1 MALTIIT
8 DSGADLPLHFYQ
20 ENNVILL
27 SLKVQLDEKEY
38 DDLLEIEPSTIYQA
52 MRDGKTPKTAQVPPN
67 KFEEL
72 FTEMAKNKQDG
83 IYIAFSSGLSGTYS
97 TAIMILNQVKE
108 NYPDFNLTVID
119 STCASLGHGLV
130 VMEAVRLVQQ
140 GVTKEELINKIE
152 FISHHMESLV
162 SVHDLDYLARG
173 GRLSKASAFV
183 GGLLNIKPLIDMEA
197 GKLVPIEKLRGKKKV
212 LNRIIALMKERGC
225 QLETQ
230 IIGISHAE
238 AEDTLE
244 EIRTLI
250 TENFHPKD
258 IIVTDIGS
266 AIGAHT
272 GPGTIAIFFLN
283 KIPS

>member
-8 DSGADLPLHFYQ
+8 DSGADLPLSFYQ

-27 SLKVQLDEKEY
+27 SLKVQLDGNEY
-38 DDLLEIEPSTIYQA
+38 DDLIEIEPSTIYQA
-52 MRDGKTPKTAQVPPN
+52 MRDGKVPKTAQVPPN

-83 IYIAFSSGLSGTYS
+83 VYIAFSSGLSGTYS
-97 TAIMILNQVKE
+97 TAIMVLNQVKE
-108 NYPDFNLTVID
+108 DYPDFNLTVID
-119 STCASLGHGLV
+119 STCASLGHGLL

-140 GVTKEELINKIE
+140 SVDKEKLVSQIE

-162 SVHDLDYLARG
+162 SVHELDYLARG

-183 GGLLNIKPLIDMEA
+183 GGLLNIKPLIDMED

-212 LNRIIALMKERGC
+212 LNRIIELMKERGE
-225 QLETQ
+225 QLDQQ

-238 AEDTLE
+238 ADDTLQ
-244 EIRTLI
+244 EIKMMINET
-250 TENFHPKD
+250 FHPKE
-258 IIVTDIGS
+258 IVITDIGS

-283 KIPS
+283 KMPS